1 MEETEKTTVGVT
13 AGVHEGDTA
22 EIDLKPICVACSSN
36 GLWLAYGDNRGV
48 VRIWNSNTGKFE
60 GWLFGH
66 TKYSAVTCVEFS
78 PNSKLIASCSSDE
91 TIQVGSFETGKWEL
105 IHTFSLPYKI
115 ISSIAF
121 SPDGRKLISGS
132 HQNDL
137 TGEYDN
143 MLSIWSVG
151 GGEQGKHLGEI
162 KGYTC
167 NVNSVNF
174 SPDGSQIVCGSDDGL
189 NVHSTNTWDLQ
200 FTLNIG
206 TIQSVVYSSDGFLI
220 VSLSYDDDA
229 IKIWSATTG
238 KLLHNLDAY
247 KFSVKPTEFLIY
259 INTVGVSPDGTKLVI
274 TTRNAETIII
284 FCIVTGK
291 LLFLKGHD
299 GGMLSAIFSPD
310 GLNIVS
316 GGYDGTIK
324 IWCAETGELLRTLVD
339 NTVIDYSK
347 MPRITE
353 HQQMEEDK
361 EYCLSK
367 YTEEGA
373 SWQTIYVINA

>member
-1 MEETEKTTVGVT
+1 MDETEKTTVGVPE
-13 AGVHEGDTA
+13 GVPGGVPTKYHIPECIA
-22 EIDLKPICVACSSN
+22 YSNN
-36 GLWLAYGDNRGV
+36 GLWIAFGDHKGV
-48 VRIWNSNTGKFE
+48 VRIWNTKTQKFE
-60 GWLFGH
+60 YWLMEH
-66 TKYSAVTCVEFS
+66 TKSMVLCVVFS
-78 PNSKLIASCSSDE
+78 HDSNLIASCSSDE
-91 TIQVGSFETGKWEL
+91 TIKVLTFEAGKWKL
-105 IHTFSLPYKI
+105 IHTFCLPHKP

-121 SPDGRKLISGS
+121 SPDGMNLISGS

-137 TGEYDN
+137 TGDYDN
-143 MLSIWSVG
+143 MLSMWSVG

-200 FTLNIG
+200 FTLNIE
-206 TIQSVVYSSDGFLI
+206 TIQSVVYSSDGSLI
-220 VSLSYDDDA
+220 VSLSYDDGA

-247 KFSVKPTEFLIY
+247 KFSEEPTEFLIY

-310 GLNIVS
+310 GLTIVS